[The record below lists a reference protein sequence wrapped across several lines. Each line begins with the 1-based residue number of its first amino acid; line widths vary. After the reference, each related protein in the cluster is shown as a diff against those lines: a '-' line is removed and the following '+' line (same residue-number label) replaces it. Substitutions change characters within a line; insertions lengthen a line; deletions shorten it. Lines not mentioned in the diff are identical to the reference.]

1 MLAAPWRLR
10 RDPRVD
16 CATASRV
23 PRVRIVGR
31 IGGADKSLG
40 RYIRLLQTLTT
51 IPRTLSGGAFM
62 KRTLHGM
69 LAIVAVFLMHVPAA
83 VAQVDRA
90 TLSGVVKDTGG
101 GVVPGATVV
110 VTNLATNLE
119 SHQTTGETGSYQI
132 VNLIPG
138 RYQVEVELTGFK
150 KSSQVVTLEVG
161 QRARLDVEL
170 AVGSFSETVV
180 VAETPQM
187 LNSNDATLGAV
198 IPQMQ
203 VSNLPLAIRNW
214 DDLLALVPGVEGDR
228 YTEQGGGTSFG
239 RTGGINVHGARALQN
254 NFLLDGVDNNSI
266 SENVQ
271 ELTTQVS
278 RPSVD
283 AIQEFKV
290 VTSPYSAEY
299 GRSPGAAVSVST
311 KSGTNAIHGTG
322 YEYFRNDKMDTNDFF
337 SIRAGAAKPTND
349 QNQYGGN
356 LGGPVVKDHAFFFT
370 DFEGT
375 RIDRGVIRLTRVPTA
390 DERAG
395 IFTSAVRDPVTGL
408 PFANNQIPAGR
419 IDPYAAAIM
428 NLVPLPNQPGANN
441 FFRTGDLL
449 DNADRWLGRADLKP
463 SASDNIFGRY
473 IFSNRTRQIPGAF
486 GGVVDGTG
494 TSAFGNQTIKTNA
507 FVGGWTRVMASN
519 KVNEFRISWSRST
532 SDAVQQAFG
541 LAPPA
546 AATIPGSVTNPIV
559 AGGLPGIT
567 IDGYFGG
574 SGLGRIGSPDF
585 LPKFQH
591 TNQFEF
597 LDSLSWLR
605 GNHALKAGADIIWPM
620 QNEYMDVPATRGSL
634 RFRNS
639 FTGNPM
645 ADYLLGYVSDLQLSN
660 VWVVN
665 QRHFAQMYYIQD
677 DWKVSSRLSMNLGLR
692 YDWITPALEASNAQ
706 TNFLPGGSGSLVFA
720 SDGSLAQRGLVNPDN
735 NNFAPR
741 VGLVYKLNDETVL
754 RGGWGIFYNL
764 FDRVGSED
772 QLALNLPGLVNKT
785 ITQTSGSPVF
795 FLGQGFPANFLA
807 TPNLDPAAGQLKAVR
822 LRAVDQNAPKTTT
835 NQASVGVQRDLA
847 GVMVLSAD
855 FVYTKGTNLATL
867 VNLNQPLPNAAGN
880 NALGA
885 LPYPNFGFIEW
896 RAQNGTSDYKG
907 IDVGL
912 EKRFARGYAF
922 GLSYTLG
929 NSQDNSSE
937 QLTTQG
943 SNAFPQNARDFNSW
957 YGPSDY
963 DVRHRFTA
971 NFVWL
976 LPLGSNPIAR
986 DWTVSG
992 IYTKRSG
999 RPYTINQS
1007 NNNVG
1012 TNMTGLPNVTGNPE
1026 APGPETVDQWFDIT
1040 AFTPVASGVFGNELR
1055 NRLTGPGFQNFD
1067 LTVQRQIRV
1076 GHTGVTLRWDIFNV
1090 FNTVNLGLPNRDI
1103 TSLATLGTISSL
1115 SSDPRIMQVAA
1126 RFTF

>member
-1 MLAAPWRLR
+1 
-10 RDPRVD
+10 
-16 CATASRV
+16 
-23 PRVRIVGR
+23 
-31 IGGADKSLG
+31 
-40 RYIRLLQTLTT
+40 
-51 IPRTLSGGAFM
+51 M
-62 KRTLHGM
+62 KRTLHGI
-69 LAIVAVFLMHVPAA
+69 LTIVAVFLLNVPIAR
-83 VAQVDRA
+83 AQVDRA
-90 TLSGVVKDTGG
+90 TISGVVKDTGG
-101 GVVPGATVV
+101 GVLPGATIAVM
-110 VTNLATNLE
+110 NLSTNLE
-119 SHQTTGETGSYQI
+119 TRQVTTDTGSYQV

-138 RYQVEVELTGFK
+138 RYQVEVELSGFK
-150 KSSQVVTLEVG
+150 KSSQVITLEVG

-170 AVGSFSETVV
+170 AVGSLAETVTV
-180 VAETPQM
+180 TESAQL

-198 IPQMQ
+198 IPQVQ

-214 DDLLALVPGVEGDR
+214 DDLLALVPGVQGDR

-311 KSGTNAIHGTG
+311 KSGTNSFHGTG
-322 YEYFRNDKMDTNDFF
+322 YEYFRNDKMDTIDFF
-337 SIRAGAAKPTND
+337 SQRAGAAKPAND

-356 LGGPVVKDHAFFFT
+356 IGGPLVKDRGFFFT

-375 RIDRGVIRLTRVPTA
+375 RITRGVTRLTRVPTA

-395 IFTSAVRDPVTGL
+395 IFTSAVRDPATGL
-408 PFANNQIPAGR
+408 PFANNQIPGNR
-419 IDPYAAAIM
+419 IDPYAAAII

-441 FFRTGDLL
+441 FFRTGDLV
-449 DNADRWLGRADLKP
+449 DNADRWLGRADWKP
-463 SASDNIFGRY
+463 TANDTVFGRY
-473 IFSNRTRQIPGAF
+473 IYSNRDREIPGAF

-494 TSAFGNQTIKTNA
+494 TSAFGNQTIMTNA
-507 FVGGWTRVMASN
+507 LVGGWTRVMSSN

-532 SDAVQQAFG
+532 SDALQQPFG

-546 AATIPGSVTNPIV
+546 AATIPGSVTDPLV
-559 AGGLPGIT
+559 AGGLAGIT

-597 LDSLSWLR
+597 IDSLSWLR
-605 GNHALKAGADIIWPM
+605 GNHALKAGADLIMPM
-620 QNEYMDVPATRGSL
+620 HNQFMDVPATRGAL

-660 VWVVN
+660 VFVVE
-665 QRHFAQMYYIQD
+665 QRHQAQMFFLQD
-677 DWKVSSRLSMNLGLR
+677 DWKVNARLSLNLGLR
-692 YDWITPALEASNAQ
+692 YDYMTPALEASNNQ
-706 TNFLPGGSGSLVFA
+706 TNFIPGGSGSLVFA
-720 SDGSLAQRGLVNPDN
+720 TDGSLESRGLVQPDR

-741 VGLVYKLNDETVL
+741 VGAVYRLDDNTVL

-795 FLGQGFPANFLA
+795 FLQQGFPAGFLNV
-807 TPNLDPAAGQLKAVR
+807 PNLDPAAGQLKAVR
-822 LRAVDQNAPKTTT
+822 LRSVDQNDPSTMT
-835 NQASVGVQRDLA
+835 NQASAGIQRELA
-847 GVMVLSAD
+847 GRMVLSAD
-855 FVYTKGTNLATL
+855 FVWAHGSSLATL

-880 NALGA
+880 NALGV

-896 RAQNGTSDYKG
+896 RADNGRSQYKG
-907 IDVGL
+907 IDLGL
-912 EKRFARGYAF
+912 EKRYTRGYGF
-922 GLSYTLG
+922 GIAYTLG
-929 NSQDNSSE
+929 KSEDNASE

-943 SNAFPQNARDFNSW
+943 SNAFPQNARDFESW
-957 YGPSDY
+957 FGPSDY
-963 DVRHRFTA
+963 DVRHRFSA
-971 NFVWL
+971 NFVWA
-976 LPLGSNPIAR
+976 LPLGTSTIAK
-986 DWTVSG
+986 DWTLSG
-992 IYTKRSG
+992 IYTAHTG
-999 RPYTINQS
+999 HPFTVNQA

-1012 TNMTGLPNVTGNPE
+1012 TNMTGLPNVTGDAA
-1026 APGPETVDQWFDIT
+1026 APGPGTVDQWFNT
-1040 AFTPVASGVFGNELR
+1040 AAFTAVSSGTFGNELR
-1055 NRLTGPGFQNFD
+1055 NRLTGPGFQNVD
-1067 LTVQRQIRV
+1067 LTLQKQIKM
-1076 GHTGVTLRWDIFNV
+1076 GQTGVTLRWDIFNV
-1090 FNTVNLGLPNRDI
+1090 FNTVNFGLPNRDI
-1103 TSLATLGTISSL
+1103 STAATFGTISSL
-1115 SSDPRIMQVAA
+1115 SSDPRTMQLAI

>member
-1 MLAAPWRLR
+1 MERPVYITCALVVALSLR
-10 RDPRVD
+10 
-16 CATASRV
+16 
-23 PRVRIVGR
+23 
-31 IGGADKSLG
+31 
-40 RYIRLLQTLTT
+40 
-51 IPRTLSGGAFM
+51 
-62 KRTLHGM
+62 
-69 LAIVAVFLMHVPAA
+69 AA
-83 VAQVDRA
+83 VASAQVDRA
-90 TLSGVVKDTGG
+90 TLAGVVKDNSG

-110 VTNLATNLE
+110 VISLATNLE
-119 SHQTTGETGSYQI
+119 SRLVTTEAGAYQV

-138 RYQVEVELTGFK
+138 RYQIEVELTGFK
-150 KSSQVVTLEVG
+150 KFTQIVTLEVG

-170 AVGSFSETVV
+170 AVGSFSETVT
-180 VAETPQM
+180 VAESPQL

-311 KSGTNAIHGTG
+311 KSGTNALHGTG
-322 YEYFRNDKMDTNDFF
+322 YEYFRNEKMDTIDFF
-337 SIRAGAAKPTND
+337 SERAGAAKPTND

-356 LGGPVVKDHAFFFT
+356 LGGPLVKDRGFFFT

-375 RIDRGVIRLTRVPTA
+375 RITRGVTRLTRVPTA
-390 DERAG
+390 DERTG
-395 IFTSAVRDPVTGL
+395 IFTSAVRDPLTGL
-408 PFANNQIPAGR
+408 PFANNTIPAGR
-419 IDPYAAAIM
+419 IDPYAAAIIG
-428 NLVPLPNQPGANN
+428 LVPMPNQPGANN
-441 FFRTGDLL
+441 FFRTADLV
-449 DNADRWLGRADLKP
+449 DNSDRWLGRGDWKP
-463 SASDNIFGRY
+463 GPGDSVFGRY
-473 IFSNRTRQIPGAF
+473 IYSNRTRQIPGAF
-486 GGVVDGTG
+486 GGVLDGTG

-507 FVGGWTRVMASN
+507 FVGGWTRIMSAN
-519 KVNEFRISWSRST
+519 RVNEFRISWSRST
-532 SDAVQQAFG
+532 SDAVQQSFG

-546 AATIPGSVTNPIV
+546 AATIPGSITNPTV

-597 LDSLSWLR
+597 IDSLSWLR
-605 GNHALKAGADIIWPM
+605 GSHAVKAGADIIAPM
-620 QNEYMDVPATRGSL
+620 RNEYMDVPATRGSL

-660 VWVVN
+660 VWVVQ
-665 QRHFAQMYYIQD
+665 QRHWAQMYFVQD
-677 DWKVSSRLSMNLGLR
+677 DWKVNARLSVNLGLR

-706 TNFLPGGSGSLVFA
+706 TNFNPAGAGSLVFA
-720 SDGSLAQRGLVNPDN
+720 RDGSLQERGLVNPDN

-741 VGLVYKLNDETVL
+741 IGIVYRLDDRTVV

-772 QLALNLPGLVNKT
+772 QLALNVPGLINNTV
-785 ITQTSGSPVF
+785 TQTSGAPVF
-795 FLGQGFPANFLA
+795 QVSQGFPSTFLNP
-807 TPNLDPAAGQLKAVR
+807 PNLDPAAGDLRR
-822 LRAVDQNAPKTTT
+822 LRVRAVDQNAPKTML
-835 NQASVGVQRDLA
+835 NQASAGVQRDLA
-847 GVMVLSAD
+847 GVVLSAD
-855 FVYTKGTNLATL
+855 FVYTKGSNLATL

-880 NALGA
+880 NALGP

-896 RAQNGTSDYKG
+896 RAQNGTSEYKG
-907 IDVGL
+907 IDLGL
-912 EKRFARGYAF
+912 EKRFARGYGF
-922 GLSYTLG
+922 GVSYTLG
-929 NSQDNSSE
+929 DSTDNASE

-943 SNAFPQNARDFNSW
+943 SNAFPQNARDFDSW
-957 YGPSDY
+957 TGPSDY
-963 DVRHRFTA
+963 DVRHRVTA
-971 NFVWL
+971 NFVWE
-976 LPLGSNPIAR
+976 LPLGSNPIGR
-986 DWTVSG
+986 DWIVSG

-999 RPYTINQS
+999 RPFTVNQA

-1012 TNMTGLPNVTGNPE
+1012 TNMFGLPNVAGDPA
-1026 APGPETVDQWFDIT
+1026 APGPETVDAWFNT
-1040 AFTPVASGVFGNELR
+1040 AAFTPVASGTFGNELR
-1055 NRLTGPGFQNFD
+1055 NRLRGPGFQNFD
-1067 LTVQRQIRV
+1067 LTLQRQIRF
-1076 GHTGVTLRWDIFNV
+1076 GHAGVTLRWDIFNV
-1090 FNTVNLGLPNRDI
+1090 FNTVNLGLPNRNISDA
-1103 TSLATLGTISSL
+1103 ATFGTISSL
-1115 SSDPRIMQVAA
+1115 SSDPRIMQIAA